1 MNPKFIPSK
10 IIESAPVG
18 PLSRYIEPYIA
29 FVSELGFASSSVY
42 EQIRVI
48 VMFSRWLLGSGCKI
62 RDLNESVTESFLCD
76 ELRGQWP
83 HKAARATL
91 RRLLALLRRIG
102 VVPAGKSSL
111 PPNPSQQLTE
121 DYRHFLLAER
131 ALSPATID
139 GWVRFIEKFLS
150 ELFGARTLKLA
161 KLRATDVTAFVQR
174 HARCHS
180 PSHARKLVTA
190 MRSFLR
196 YLRYRGLIE
205 VDLDRAV
212 PKVARWSLS
221 DLPKHLPAGAVQRV
235 LDSCDLETSTGR
247 RDYAILLL
255 LARLGLR
262 AGEVI
267 RLKLED
273 IDWDNAVITICGK
286 SGHRTQLPLPMDAGQ
301 AIASYLRR
309 DRPQCSSR
317 SLFIRAYAPLTG
329 LNHANAIAK
338 IVQCALERAGV
349 ESARKGAHLLRHSL
363 ATSMLRNGASLGDI
377 GEVLR
382 HKSADTTAIYAKV
395 ELDALKTL
403 AVRWP
408 GGVR

>member
-1 MNPKFIPSK
+1 MDPKLVPSK

-29 FVSELGFASSSVY
+29 FVNELGFAPRSVY

-48 VMFSRWLLGSGCKI
+48 VMFSRSLLRSNREI
-62 RDLNESVTESFLCD
+62 RDLDESVTERFLFD
-76 ELRGQWP
+76 EVRGRWP

-91 RRLLALLRRIG
+91 RRLLALLRGIG
-102 VVPAGKSSL
+102 VVPAGKLSL
-111 PPNPSQQLTE
+111 SPNPSQQLTE
-121 DYRHFLLAER
+121 DYRHFLQAER

-139 GWVRFIEKFLS
+139 GRVRFIEKFLS
-150 ELFGARTLKLA
+150 EVFGARTLKLS
-161 KLRATDVTAFVQR
+161 KLGPTDVTAFVQR
-174 HARCHS
+174 HARRHS
-180 PSHARKLVTA
+180 SSYARKLVTA

-196 YLRYRGLIE
+196 YLRYQGLVE
-205 VDLDRAV
+205 VDLDKAV
-212 PKVARWSLS
+212 PRVAWWSLS
-221 DLPKHLPAGAVQRV
+221 DLPKHLPASAVERV
-235 LDSCDLETSTGR
+235 LDSCDLETPTGR

-273 IDWDNAVITICGK
+273 IDWDNALITICGK
-286 SGHRTQLPLPMDAGQ
+286 GGHRTQLPLPMDVGQ
-301 AIASYLRR
+301 AIVSYLYR
-309 DRPQCSSR
+309 DRPHSSSR

-329 LNHANAIAK
+329 LSRANTIAK
-338 IVQCALERAGV
+338 IVQGALERAGV

-363 ATSMLRNGASLGDI
+363 ATSMLRNGASLGEI

-382 HKSADTTAIYAKV
+382 HKSPDSTAIYAKV
-395 ELDALKTL
+395 ELDALKPL
-403 AVRWP
+403 ALRWP